1 MSFTIQVNN
10 LSGFDEYKKM
20 IVDKKKTA
28 FVMFYAKGCHFCDEM
43 KPEWKEMKKVFKNN
57 TNFIFVEI
65 KSDYAKKV
73 IETLK
78 NELNLL
84 GFPHI
89 TVIQNNK
96 AKKEYNNSA
105 DAQKLIN
112 YVIKKIPNLKK
123 KNSHHK
129 RRTRKKRTKKRSHR
143 TRRRRTRR
151 KKTRR
156 YKR

>member
-1 MSFTIQVNN
+1 MSTTIQVNN
-10 LSGFDEYKKM
+10 LSGFDEYKKQ
-20 IVDKKKTA
+20 IVDKKKSA

-43 KPEWKEMKKVFKNN
+43 KPEWREMKKVFGNN
-57 TNFIFVEI
+57 TNFVFVEI
-65 KSDYAKKV
+65 KSDYAKRV

-89 TVIQNNK
+89 TVIRNNK
-96 AKKEYNNSA
+96 AKKEYNNGA
-105 DAQKLIN
+105 NAQKLIN
-112 YVIKKIPNLKK
+112 YVKKKIPYQFYR
-123 KNSHHK
+123 
-129 RRTRKKRTKKRSHR
+129 RRTRKKRTKKRTHR

>member
-10 LSGFDEYKKM
+10 LTGFNEYKKM
-20 IVDKKKTA
+20 IVDKKKSA

-43 KPEWKEMKKVFKNN
+43 KPEWKEMKKVFKSN
-57 TNFIFVEI
+57 TNFVFVEI
-65 KSDYAKKV
+65 KSDYAKRV

-89 TVIQNNK
+89 TVIRNNK
-96 AKKEYNNSA
+96 AQKEYNSGA

-112 YVIKKIPNLKK
+112 YVKKKIP
-123 KNSHHK
+123 HQFYR
-129 RRTRKKRTKKRSHR
+129 RRTRKKRTKKRTHR